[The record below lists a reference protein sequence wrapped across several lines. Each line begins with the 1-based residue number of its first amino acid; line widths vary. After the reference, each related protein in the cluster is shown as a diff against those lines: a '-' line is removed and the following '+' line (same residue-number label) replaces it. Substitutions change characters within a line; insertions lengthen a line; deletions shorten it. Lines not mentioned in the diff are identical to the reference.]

1 MANKQIDPKAA
12 LNQAISIKQFLEDL
26 NQAFEILPLAS
37 GSALRCFCPVHK
49 SNAFRTLLID
59 IEQRSFKCSYTQC
72 PGNKEGKLIDL
83 FCLTFNCSKEAAFEY
98 WGRKADGI
106 MLTLE
111 DLKTI
116 EKNLQ
121 EHPRAESPALE
132 TKPEIPPPPPF
143 IQKPV
148 VQQEIAEPVKTI
160 KSQFPDVEFME
171 ALNKEM
177 ARSKRFHISF
187 SVVVVQLVQTG
198 KSSNPNLAKNCD
210 VELFQYLVKLIRPY
224 DTLTNYGT
232 NKFSFLFPQV
242 TREQTRLVI
251 KRVKKMIQ
259 QFIKDKY
266 PEEFELYC
274 GFSHYNRADENIPA
288 DKILNNALD
297 NLLENITLKN

>member
-1 MANKQIDPKAA
+1 MANKQIDPNAA
-12 LNQAISIKQFLEDL
+12 LNQALSIKQFLEDL
-26 NQAFEILPLAS
+26 NQVFEILPLAS
-37 GSALRCFCPVHK
+37 GSSLRCFCPIHK

-59 IEQRSFKCSYTQC
+59 IEQRSFKCSYMQC

-83 FCLTFNCSKEAAFEY
+83 FTLTFNCSKEATFEY
-98 WGRKADGI
+98 WGRRADGVN
-106 MLTLE
+106 LTLE

-116 EKNLQ
+116 EKNLK
-121 EHPRAESPALE
+121 EHPRTETPTLE
-132 TKPEIPPPPPF
+132 TKPEIPPPPPV

-148 VQQEIAEPVKTI
+148 AQEEIIEPPKTV
-160 KSQFPDVEFME
+160 KSQIPDVEFME

-187 SVVVVQLVQTG
+187 SVVVVHLAQTG
-198 KSSNPNLAKNCD
+198 KSSNPNLARNCD

-251 KRVKKMIQ
+251 KRLKKMIQ
-259 QFIKDKY
+259 QFITDKY
-266 PEEFELYC
+266 PEEFGLHC
-274 GFSHYNRADENIPA
+274 GFSHYNRADENMSTA
-288 DKILNNALD
+288 KIVENALD